1 MSSNFE
7 TADAQAAG
15 TPAGGQMSDT
25 PTSGATSFAGTP
37 DASATP
43 APAGKNKL
51 SSTAAG
57 AICLAV
63 GIVLFVLAYVVLS
76 DRAVDE
82 ASEVA
87 QNTIAFARQSVQ
99 RNEENISS
107 SKTKSATAVWEKL
120 REFENRF
127 DLTSNANADAI
138 EQYLDYMNLDSV
150 FLIDADRKIVRTAG
164 NEAVIEAVADTITG
178 SDNLEHLVAY
188 PSNSYLA
195 RITAQDESY
204 DYAAFSTSTLEGGV
218 LVGVKHV
225 ERGDVSSGQAMF
237 GAMFDNYVFSM
248 NGAVVVADAD
258 AVLATNVASVSD
270 FSREAFDEKLDLV
283 TDHASGGL
291 VKGAFDGNPCY
302 GLSTTTNGYD
312 LFVIFPESQV
322 MAQRNTLLVVGV
334 ILYVAIVLAA
344 LVVRA
349 NVQNSRL
356 RREREYTESLERANA
371 AKTDFLRRMSHDV
384 RTPINGIRGMLAIG
398 DHYADDMG
406 KQAECRGK
414 MWEASSFLL
423 ELVNS
428 ALDMNKLESG
438 EMRFENKPFDLKRAT
453 QSVVDVLQIQADN
466 SGIELTSKIDIE
478 HPCVLGSSL
487 HVRQVLQNL
496 GGNAI
501 KYNRAGGTVHIEAT
515 ELGAENDCV
524 TVRFVCRDNG
534 IGMSEEFQEHA
545 FEAFA
550 QEDSSSR
557 GQYRGTGLGLAI
569 SKQIVNQMGGTIE
582 LESAKDEGSTFTVEL
597 TFKMDPDA
605 GAGACAEAPASSE
618 SLSGLKVLLAEDNDL
633 NAEITL
639 FMLEQEGIS
648 ADVARN
654 GQEALERFK
663 KSPNGHYDV
672 VLMDVMMPVM
682 DGYETA
688 RAIRLLDRSDAKS
701 VPIIAVTAN
710 AFSDDR
716 DLSMQAGMNSHVSK
730 PLDAE
735 KLSAAIQ
742 AARA

>member
-7 TADAQAAG
+7 TANATAAD
-15 TPAGGQMSDT
+15 TPAGS
-25 PTSGATSFAGTP
+25 ATSSAGAQAPT
-37 DASATP
+37 ASATP

-87 QNTIAFARQSVQ
+87 QDTIAFARQSVQ
-99 RNEENISS
+99 RNEESISS
-107 SKTKSATAVWEKL
+107 SETKSVTAVWEKL

-164 NEAVIEAVADTITG
+164 NQKVIEAVADTITG
-178 SDNLEHLVAY
+178 SDNLEHLIAH
-188 PSNSYLA
+188 PSNSYLS

-204 DYAAFSTSTLEGGV
+204 DYAAFSTSTLKGGV

-225 ERGDVSSGQAMF
+225 ERGDVSSEQAMF

-248 NGAVVVADAD
+248 NGAVVVADRD
-258 AVLATNVASVSD
+258 AVLATNVADVSD
-270 FSREAFDEKLDLV
+270 FSREAFDEKLNLV
-283 TDHASGGL
+283 TDHATGGL
-291 VKGAFDGNPCY
+291 VKGSFDGNPCY

-334 ILYVAIVLAA
+334 ILYVAIVLAT

-438 EMRFENKPFDLKRAT
+438 EMRFENKPFDLKRAA

-501 KYNRAGGTVHIEAT
+501 KYNRAGGTVHMEAK
-515 ELGAENDCV
+515 ELGAENGCV

-569 SKQIVNQMGGTIE
+569 SKQIVDQMGGTIE
-582 LESAKDEGSTFTVEL
+582 LESAKGEGSTFTVEL
-597 TFKMDPDA
+597 TFKMDPNA
-605 GAGACAEAPASSE
+605 GAGVCADAPASSE

-648 ADVARN
+648 ADIARN
-654 GQEALERFK
+654 GQEALELFK
-663 KSPNGHYDV
+663 KSPNGKYDV

-682 DGYETA
+682 DGYEAA
-688 RAIRLLDRSDAKS
+688 RAIRLLDRADAKS

-735 KLSAAIQ
+735 KLAAAIQ

>member
-1 MSSNFE
+1 MSSNLE
-7 TADAQAAG
+7 TAAATASDAQA
-15 TPAGGQMSDT
+15 PA
-25 PTSGATSFAGTP
+25 AT
-37 DASATP
+37 ATG

-51 SSTAAG
+51 SSIAAG

-63 GIVLFVLAYVVLS
+63 GIVLFVLAYVILS

-99 RNEENISS
+99 RNEEIISS
-107 SKTKSATAVWEKL
+107 SNTKSATAVWEKL
-120 REFENRF
+120 EEFENRF
-127 DLTSNANADAI
+127 DLTNDANAGAI
-138 EQYLDYMNLDSV
+138 EQYLGYMNLDSV

-164 NEAVIEAVADTITG
+164 NGAVIKAVADTITG

-188 PSNSYLA
+188 PANSYLS
-195 RITAQDESY
+195 RITVQDESF

-225 ERGDVSSGQAMF
+225 ERGDVSSEQAMF

-270 FSREAFDEKLDLV
+270 FTRSDFDEKLDLT
-283 TDHASGGL
+283 TDHATGGL
-291 VKGAFDGNPCY
+291 VRGAFDGNPCY

-322 MAQRNTLLVVGV
+322 MAQRNTLLAVGV
-334 ILYVAIVLAA
+334 ILYAMIVLAT

-349 NVQNSRL
+349 NVQNSKL

-398 DHYADDMG
+398 DHYADDTQ
-406 KQAECRGK
+406 KQAECRSK

-438 EMRFENKPFDLKRAT
+438 EMRFENKPFDLKRVA
-453 QSVVDVLQIQADN
+453 QSVVDVLLVQADN
-466 SGIELTSKIDIE
+466 AGIELTSAIDVK
-478 HPCVLGSSL
+478 HSCVLGSSL

-496 GGNAI
+496 GSNAI
-501 KYNRAGGTVHIEAT
+501 KYNRPGGCVRIEAQEIGT
-515 ELGAENDCV
+515 ENGRV
-524 TVRFVCRDNG
+524 TVRFVCTDNG
-534 IGMSEEFQEHA
+534 LGMSEEFQTHA

-550 QEDSSSR
+550 QEDSDSR
-557 GQYRGTGLGLAI
+557 SLYRGTGLGLAI
-569 SKQIVNQMGGTIE
+569 TKQIVDQMGGTIE
-582 LESAKDEGSTFTVEL
+582 LESTKGEGTTFTVEL
-597 TFKMDPDA
+597 AFDIDPNA
-605 GAGACAEAPASSE
+605 GAGSSGKAPASNE
-618 SLSGLKVLLAEDNDL
+618 SLSGMKVLLAEDNEL
-633 NAEITL
+633 NAEIAL

-648 ADVARN
+648 TDVARN
-654 GQEALERFK
+654 GREALEKFK
-663 KSPNGHYDV
+663 QSPNGLYDV
-672 VLMDVMMPVM
+672 VLMDVMMPIM
-682 DGYETA
+682 DGYEAA
-688 RAIRLLDRSDAKS
+688 RAIRLLERPDAKT

-710 AFSDDR
+710 AFADDR
-716 DLSMQAGMNSHVSK
+716 ELSSKAGMNAHISK
-730 PLDAE
+730 PLEAD
-735 KLSAAIQ
+735 KLAAAIR